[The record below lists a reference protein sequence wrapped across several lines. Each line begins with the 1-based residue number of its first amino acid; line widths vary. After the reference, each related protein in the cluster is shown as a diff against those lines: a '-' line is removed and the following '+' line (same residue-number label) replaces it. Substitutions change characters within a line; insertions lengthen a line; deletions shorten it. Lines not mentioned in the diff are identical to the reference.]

1 VRKAR
6 KAFEKELIQQRIS
19 EEAAQQLS
27 RQLQVLKDQIMGSM
41 WQLAFP

>member
-1 VRKAR
+1 VRTAL
-6 KAFEKELIQQRIS
+6 KAFEKELIKQRIS
-19 EEAAQQLS
+19 EEATQKLS